1 MLYSIYPKQTNTHH
15 ALSDAKWNKELYE
28 FLNKL

>member
-1 MLYSIYPKQTNTHH
+1 MAELKYSKQTNEHN
-15 ALSDAKWNKELYE
+15 ALNDAKWNKELYE